1 MHHFTYKNGELYAE
15 SVPVKDIAEAVGTPC
30 YIYSHATLVRHFN
43 VFDGAF
49 SKIPHLICYSVK
61 ANSNLAILRLMAK
74 LGSGMDVVSG
84 GELFCAL
91 AAGADPD
98 KIVFSGVGKTREE
111 IEYAL
116 KTGILMFNVES
127 EQELEL
133 IHTCAKELRKTAS
146 IALRVNPDIDPK
158 THPYVSTGLKRDK
171 FGINIDKAEM
181 LYQEAT
187 KMSCLNVIG
196 IDCHIGSQLTLLPP
210 FLEAAKQIKNLFN
223 ALKEK
228 GINLKYID
236 LGGGL
241 GIPYHEERPPH
252 PYEYANAI
260 LELAKDIGCTLILE
274 PGRVIVGNAG
284 ILLTKILYFKKM
296 AEKNFIIVDAGMN
309 DLVRPS
315 LYNAYH
321 AIWPCAKKER
331 PSIVADIV
339 GPVCESGDFFA
350 KDREIETVNP
360 GEFLGI
366 MSSGA
371 YGFSMGSN
379 YNCRSRPAEVLVK
392 EEKFWIIRERESY
405 KNLISLER
413 IPEWLK

>member
-1 MHHFTYKNGELYAE
+1 MHHFHYKNGELYAE
-15 SVPVKDIAEAVGTPC
+15 SVPVRRIAEAVGTPC

-43 VFDGAF
+43 IFDDAF
-49 SKIPHLICYSVK
+49 SQIPHLTCYSVK
-61 ANSNLAILRLMAK
+61 ANSNLAILRLMVK
-74 LGSGMDVVSG
+74 LGAGMDIVSG
-84 GELFCAL
+84 GELFKVL
-91 AAGADPD
+91 RAGVLPNR
-98 KIVFSGVGKTREE
+98 IVFSGVGKRREE
-111 IEYAL
+111 IKYAL
-116 KTGILMFNVES
+116 NTGILMFNVES

-133 IHTCAKELRKTAS
+133 INTCAKGLKRRTP

-171 FGINIDKAEM
+171 FGIDINRAEI
-181 LYQEAT
+181 LYQEAS
-187 KMSCLNVIG
+187 KMPYLNVIG
-196 IDCHIGSQLTLLPP
+196 IDCHIGSQLTLLAP
-210 FLEAAKQIKNLFN
+210 FLEAVKQIRDLYNK
-223 ALKEK
+223 LKK
-228 GINLKYID
+228 RGINLKYID

-241 GIPYHEERPPH
+241 GIPYGEEEPPH

-260 LELAKDIGCTLILE
+260 LELAKDIDCSLIFE

-284 ILLTKILYFKKM
+284 ILLTKVLYFKKI
-296 AEKNFIIVDAGMN
+296 AQKNFIIVDAGMN

-321 AIWPCAKKER
+321 AIWPCLKGER

-350 KDREIETVNP
+350 KDREIEAVYP
-360 GEFLGI
+360 GEFLAI

-371 YGFSMGSN
+371 YGFSMSSN
-379 YNCRSRPAEVLVK
+379 YNCRPRSAEVLVK
-392 EEKFWIIRERESY
+392 EGSFWLIRERESY
-405 KNLISLER
+405 EYLISLER